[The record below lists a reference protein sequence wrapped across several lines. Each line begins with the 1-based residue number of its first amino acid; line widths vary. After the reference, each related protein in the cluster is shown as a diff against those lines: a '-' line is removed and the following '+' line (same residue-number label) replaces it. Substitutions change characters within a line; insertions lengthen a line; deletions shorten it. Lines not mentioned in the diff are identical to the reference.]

1 MWWFVVISVGSV
13 VSVNDRAVLV
23 VGVAMVAH
31 FGLSGPWFRG
41 HDGGLAI
48 RRPGGGAA
56 AAICVVVVVSV
67 NRRRRRTTQ
76 S

>member
-1 MWWFVVISVGSV
+1 MWWFVVVSVGSV

-41 HDGGLAI
+41 HDGGLDI
-48 RRPGGGAA
+48 RRTGGGAA
-56 AAICVVVVVSV
+56 AAICVVVVVGV